1 MHELS
6 LIVAKNF
13 HVVIENWLYMGI
25 RYMSSVLQSTT
36 WTIASVEI
44 EVDLNEFP
52 LSCMHVHALARG
64 SWSILT
70 FLKEAL
76 VANMR
81 QNLRGPFI
89 YCSLPVAWLHY
100 LSGCH

>member
-1 MHELS
+1 
-6 LIVAKNF
+6 
-13 HVVIENWLYMGI
+13 
-25 RYMSSVLQSTT
+25 MSSVLQSTT